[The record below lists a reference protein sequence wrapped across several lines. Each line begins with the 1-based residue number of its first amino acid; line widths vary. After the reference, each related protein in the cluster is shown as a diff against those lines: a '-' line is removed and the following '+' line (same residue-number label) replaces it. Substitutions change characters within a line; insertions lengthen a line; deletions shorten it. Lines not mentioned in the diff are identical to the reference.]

1 MLKIRPVTLEDA
13 PELVRIYA
21 PYVEKT
27 AITFE
32 YQVPTIEEFEGRIE
46 KTLQR
51 FPYLVA
57 EVDGQVLAYAYA
69 STYYDRS
76 AYDWA
81 VEVSVYVDQDYHG
94 QGLGTRLYETLE
106 SELEAR
112 GYLRFLACI
121 ALPNPASI
129 APVSYTHLYL
139 EIEGVLEGYEVIDP
153 HSYSGFDEMVASLVE
168 RRKGKMTEEE
178 ARQILQDDVNYFGV
192 MLVHLGIVDGM
203 VSGAIHSTAA
213 TVRPALQIIKT
224 RPNVKRTS
232 GAFLMVRGSERYLFG
247 DCAININPDAE
258 GLAEIAINSAISFK
272 RDSRLRT

>member
-32 YQVPTIEEFEGRIE
+32 YDVPSIKEFEGRIE
-46 KTLQR
+46 KILQR

-57 EVDGQVLAYAYA
+57 EEDGQVLAYAYA

-81 VEVSVYVDQDYHG
+81 VEVSVYVDQDYRG
-94 QGLGTRLYETLE
+94 QGLGTRLYEALE
-106 SELEAR
+106 IELEAS

-129 APVSYTHLYL
+129 ALHEKRGYVKVAHFPEIGYKFDQWLDNVWMQKT
-139 EIEGVLEGYEVIDP
+139 IEGP
-153 HSYSGFDEMVASLVE
+153 M
-168 RRKGKMTEEE
+168 K
-178 ARQILQDDVNYFGV
+178 
-192 MLVHLGIVDGM
+192 
-203 VSGAIHSTAA
+203 
-213 TVRPALQIIKT
+213 P
-224 RPNVKRTS
+224 
-232 GAFLMVRGSERYLFG
+232 LM
-247 DCAININPDAE
+247 
-258 GLAEIAINSAISFK
+258 
-272 RDSRLRT
+272 